1 MKNINESIYEYNRL
15 KLHVISTK
23 KFKTI
28 TILLRCKNVLEKESI
43 TERAL
48 LPFVLQ
54 SGTNNYDNPVKLRTY
69 LDDLYGA
76 RLSVDVTKKGSF
88 HILSIRVD
96 VVNDK
101 FLPNKEMLLSQAC
114 KILAD
119 VLLNPVIENEGFKSE
134 FVETEKRILSQ
145 KLDAIYDDKMQYA
158 SQRIT
163 EEMFENDD
171 YKYNS
176 LGISEDI
183 TKINS
188 QSLFKIYEE
197 IISNDEIDIYILGD
211 IDKEESKKN
220 IEHSFGTFLSK
231 TPNIKPLENKN
242 KSKRDEVKEVK
253 EEQDISQGKLNI
265 GYYTNITYK
274 DEDYFAL
281 QMFNGIFGGF
291 SHSKLFINVREKNSL
306 AYFANSRIESHKG
319 IMLVMTGI
327 EASKYKQANEIID
340 EQLEEMK
347 KGNITEKEI
356 EQTKLVLINQIL
368 ETLDTPRGLLE
379 LFYHNVVSNK
389 ERKIDE
395 WINKLNSVTKEQIV
409 KVANKIEKD
418 TIYFLSG
425 KEAN

>member
-1 MKNINESIYEYNRL
+1 MKNIDEKIYKYNRL

-28 TILLRCKNVLEKESI
+28 TVLLRCKSVLDKESV

-54 SGTNNYDNPVKLRTY
+54 SGTKDYDNPIKLRTY
-69 LDDLYGA
+69 LDDLFGA

-88 HILSIRVD
+88 HVLSFRVD

-101 FLPNKEMLLSQAC
+101 FLPNKENLLSRAC

-119 VLLNPVIENEGFKSE
+119 ILLNPVKENDAFKNE
-134 FVETEKRILSQ
+134 FVETEKRILAQ
-145 KLDAIYDDKMQYA
+145 KLDAIFDDKMQYA

-176 LGISEDI
+176 LGISE
-183 TKINS
+183 KIS
-188 QSLFKIYEE
+188 KIDSKSLYNIYENVIE
-197 IISNDEIDIYILGD
+197 NDDIDIYILGD
-211 IDKEESKKN
+211 VVKEEVIKN
-220 IEHSFGTFLSK
+220 VEQSFGTFLNR
-231 TPNIKPLENKN
+231 THDIKQFENKSR
-242 KSKRDEVKEVK
+242 SKRDELKEVK

-265 GYYTNITYK
+265 GYFTNITYK

-327 EASKYKQANEIID
+327 EASKYKQAVEIID

-347 KGNITEKEI
+347 KGNITDKEI
-356 EQTKLVLINQIL
+356 DQTKLVLINQIL

-379 LFYHNVVSNK
+379 IYYHNVVSNK
-389 ERKIDE
+389 VRKIDE
-395 WINKLNSVTKEQIV
+395 WIDKLSTVTKEQIV
-409 KVANKIEKD
+409 EVANKIEKD